1 MRKSNWL
8 VIGIIIAASLAF
20 LAMWFLMG
28 FNVVDNTLD
37 LLITV
42 VWWVVVV
49 AVCIGI
55 SLAESRRKRVMRT
68 VYVAHNLL
76 YNPEVGF
83 LEVPEG
89 GSCTEALQRL
99 LQQLDYDFN
108 AQCPLGDQRAEFI
121 YVVRTNKFAQG
132 GNVWTGE
139 VVSASNE
146 REAMPFASKEQL
158 RAYIG

>member
-8 VIGIIIAASLAF
+8 IIGIIVVASIAF
-20 LAMWFLMG
+20 LGLWYFMG

-37 LLITV
+37 LVITV

-49 AVCIGI
+49 LVCVGI
-55 SLAESRRKRVMRT
+55 SLAENRRRRVIRT
-68 VYVAHNLL
+68 VYVAPNLL

-89 GSCTEALQRL
+89 GSCTQALQRL
-99 LQQLDYDFN
+99 LEQLNYDFE
-108 AQCPLGDQRAEFI
+108 AQCPPGDERTQFT
-121 YVVRTNKFAQG
+121 YVVRTDKFAQG

-139 VVSASNE
+139 IISAVNE
-146 REAMPFASKEQL
+146 NDVAQFTSKEQL
-158 RAYIG
+158 RSYIG